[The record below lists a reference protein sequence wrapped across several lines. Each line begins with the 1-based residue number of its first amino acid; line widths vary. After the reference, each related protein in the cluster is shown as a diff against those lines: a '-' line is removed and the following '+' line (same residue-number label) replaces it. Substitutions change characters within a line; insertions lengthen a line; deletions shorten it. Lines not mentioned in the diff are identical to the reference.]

1 MGRKGVTVVLVAGG
15 LVAAFLSGKAMAAPS
30 LPTQAEASVVR
41 VVDGDTLVASIGGT
55 DTTVRLLNID
65 TPETKDPTA
74 PAECLGA
81 EATDY
86 LSDLLAPGDR
96 IELSFDQV
104 RLDPY
109 GRTLAGVHHDGQL
122 VNAEIARAGF
132 GVAVLFEPNRRFYP
146 EVLRAQEEA
155 AGRSVGLFAPTVDC
169 SVAGQLESSTTE
181 ATDAATTTV
190 TTVQQADAALA
201 HVDDVLLRGLVLA
214 KALDV
219 ERDVVRRAVLTA
231 LSSAHRHAHQSALDA
246 LRKQANR
253 SVRVARSSP
262 GGGRPQG
269 GRGPGE
275 GRRDRTLGD
284 SRADAEARRV
294 QARTEACGVQAR
306 AEAGSQAEAGGVQA
320 QGCQAQGCQE
330 GGATQ
335 GRQEEGAV
343 EVHRTPL
350 LRPRWQDLAALLKD
364 QTDSGLCPTGTR
376 SPSAT
381 GPGGVPLP
389 KGRPPIASRPCSLS
403 KPSREG
409 PTGTMPVG
417 FTCEWTTK

>member
-1 MGRKGVTVVLVAGG
+1 MEAREWRGGRRAPVLGQDDVHNEKRVESVGRKGVTVVLVAGG

-246 LRKQANR
+246 LRKKRTDLSAL
-253 SVRVARSSP
+253 
-262 GGGRPQG
+262 
-269 GRGPGE
+269 
-275 GRRDRTLGD
+275 RDRLLVE
-284 SRADAEARRV
+284 DARKVDAA
-294 QARTEACGVQAR
+294 QAKV
-306 AEAGSQAEAGGVQA
+306 V
-320 QGCQAQGCQE
+320 
-330 GGATQ
+330 AT
-335 GRQEEGAV
+335 V
-343 EVHRTPL
+343 
-350 LRPRWQDLAALLKD
+350 
-364 QTDSGLCPTGTR
+364 
-376 SPSAT
+376 PSAT
-381 GPGGVPLP
+381 PVPTPKPAASKPAPKPAASKPAPKPAAKPKPAASKPKVAKPKVAKKAARPKVAKKKAPSKYTGPRCYAPGG
-389 KGRPPIASRPCSLS
+389 KTWRPC
-403 KPSREG
+403 
-409 PTGTMPVG
+409 
-417 FTCEWTTK
+417 

>member
-122 VNAEIARAGF
+122 VNAQIARAGF

-246 LRKQANR
+246 LRKKRTDLSAL
-253 SVRVARSSP
+253 
-262 GGGRPQG
+262 
-269 GRGPGE
+269 
-275 GRRDRTLGD
+275 RDRLLVE
-284 SRADAEARRV
+284 DARKVDAA
-294 QARTEACGVQAR
+294 QAKV
-306 AEAGSQAEAGGVQA
+306 V
-320 QGCQAQGCQE
+320 
-330 GGATQ
+330 AT
-335 GRQEEGAV
+335 V
-343 EVHRTPL
+343 
-350 LRPRWQDLAALLKD
+350 
-364 QTDSGLCPTGTR
+364 
-376 SPSAT
+376 PSAT
-381 GPGGVPLP
+381 PVPTPKPAASKPAPKPAASKPAPKPAAKPKPAASKPKVAKPKVAKKAARPKVAKKKAPSKYTGPRCYAPGG
-389 KGRPPIASRPCSLS
+389 KTWRPC
-403 KPSREG
+403 
-409 PTGTMPVG
+409 
-417 FTCEWTTK
+417 